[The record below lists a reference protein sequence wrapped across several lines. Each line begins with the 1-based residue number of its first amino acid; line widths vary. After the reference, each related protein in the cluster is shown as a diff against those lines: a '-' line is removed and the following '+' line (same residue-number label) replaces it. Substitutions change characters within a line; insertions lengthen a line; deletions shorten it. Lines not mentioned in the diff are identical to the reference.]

1 MMKNLSILFASIK
14 NNNRHISFLTPPPLP
29 PASTLG
35 GIFFFSLLLVWI
47 SCSLFFSAAPLEAG
61 VKGKC
66 KDCHTMHNSYEG
78 KEMTYG
84 NQTGPFLVLTRG
96 GCIGCHGQDPGGA
109 ENIITLGKTRI
120 PQILHLPD
128 KGDLAGGNY
137 TFVAD
142 GYSPDYT
149 KGHNVKGI
157 SLQEHPPMDQ
167 PPGFLTGVLIPGGT
181 GPTYWSGQNQLD
193 CAGTW
198 GCHGN
203 RMTEEPYRAVY
214 GAHHTDDRTIDGSSV
229 GRSYRFLFG
238 ITGTEHKD
246 WEYLATPD
254 NHNVYRGDP
263 DAASMNTISYLCGEC
278 HARFHPNANLGGS
291 GEVGHAY
298 NPVWQKHPTD
308 IAFSTV
314 QGGYAGSEYQE
325 YVLYSLVAPVAS
337 FEPTSTEKA
346 VVDANNIVMCLSCHR
361 AHATRYPD
369 ILRWEYSSN
378 VSTIRNAGNGCI
390 VCHTK
395 KLQ

>member
-1 MMKNLSILFASIK
+1 MKNLSILFALEK
-14 NNNRHISFLTPPPLP
+14 NRNRHNSFITPPPLP
-29 PASTLG
+29 SGSSLG
-35 GIFFFSLLLVWI
+35 GIFFSALLLAWISFSL
-47 SCSLFFSAAPLEAG
+47 CFFTAPLEAR

-84 NQTGPFLVLTRG
+84 NQTGPFLVLTKG
-96 GCIGCHGQDPGGA
+96 GCIGCHGQNPFGA
-109 ENIITLGKTRI
+109 DNIITLGKTRI
-120 PQILHLPD
+120 PQILHHMD

-137 TFVAD
+137 YFVAD
-142 GYSPDYT
+142 GYSPEYT

-157 SLQEHPPMDQ
+157 SLQEKIPMDQ
-167 PPGFLTGVLIPGGT
+167 PPGFLTSVLIPGGT

-203 RMTEEPYRAVY
+203 RIIEAPYQAMY
-214 GAHHTDDRTIDGSSV
+214 GAHHADDRIIDGTSA

-246 WEYLATPD
+246 WEYFATPD
-254 NHNVYRGDP
+254 NHNVYKGDP
-263 DAASMNTISYLCGEC
+263 SAASMSTISYLCGEC

-291 GEVGHAY
+291 EEVGHAY
-298 NPVWQKHPTD
+298 NSVWRKHPTD

-314 QGGYAGSEYQE
+314 HGGYAGSEYQE
-325 YVLYSLVAPVAS
+325 YVIYSLITPVAS
-337 FEPTSTEKA
+337 LKQTSTEQA
-346 VVDANNIVMCLSCHR
+346 IVDADSIVMCLSCHR
-361 AHATRYPD
+361 AHASRYSD
-369 ILRWEYSSN
+369 ILRWEYSGNATAMGNS
-378 VSTIRNAGNGCI
+378 VSGCTI
-390 VCHTK
+390 CHTK